1 MATPDVRRSTPHILT
16 MAGEVTATHA
26 AREIPKMVQQRA
38 KLQKASQKE
47 MAKGATPPIPGTLKI
62 RMLKGFY

>member
-1 MATPDVRRSTPHILT
+1 MLVTAPDVRRSTPHILT

-47 MAKGATPPIPGTLKI
+47 MAKGATPPIPGTIKLQ
-62 RMLKGFY
+62 G